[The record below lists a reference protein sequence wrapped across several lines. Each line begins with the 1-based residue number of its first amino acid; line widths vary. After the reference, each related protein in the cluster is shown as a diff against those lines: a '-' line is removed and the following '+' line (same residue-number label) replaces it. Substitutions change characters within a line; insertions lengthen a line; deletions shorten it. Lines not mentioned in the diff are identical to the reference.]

1 MIVQGRKYGAHSYR
15 IFGEAFLL
23 RNALPSW
30 TDVSWIVYGNNYPLK
45 VKYTEF
51 QYAGKDAYIQVSMTH
66 RRPIVFIA
74 DPQAIKELA
83 WQRTRFT
90 KWVEPIERAI
100 GQFGPHLVSAEGEA
114 WKRQRRINQKA
125 FTERNIQLV
134 WSETTTIMKELF
146 SMWEEKQGG
155 EVRIQQ
161 ITDVTEM
168 LALMAISSAAFGRRL
183 SWDKK
188 AEVIPKGYKMS
199 FRRALSIVSSSPV
212 LRAIVPGWAD
222 GLTEKWRTMSMAYA
236 ELMKHLQ
243 EMKAARRS
251 EGKKDPAATGEI
263 DVSLSSTD
271 NLFDI
276 MITASDTETTD
287 KALSE
292 EEVTGNAFIFLV
304 AGHETTAHALAFSL
318 GLLALNP
325 EVQEEVYAHIK
336 SVIGTREVIDYVD
349 LSDLKLV
356 TGVFL
361 EALRMYPVVMQVQK
375 LAQEDT
381 VLSVARNGPGKDE
394 HTREEFLVPAESLVY
409 ISVLGTHYNPTY
421 WPEPERFSPARFT
434 ETYNKDAFLAFSAGH
449 RSCIG
454 RKFAETEATVALA
467 MLLIKYKIAIDD
479 KRFPPLTGESTQ
491 ARQARLLE
499 PSHLAT
505 LAPRDLPLMFKRR

>member
-1 MIVQGRKYGAHSYR
+1 MIVQGQKYNAHSYR

-30 TDVSWIVYGNNYPLK
+30 TDVPWIVYENNHPLK
-45 VKYTEF
+45 VKHTEF
-51 QYAGKDAYIQVSMTH
+51 QYAGKDAYLQVSMTH

-74 DPQAIKELA
+74 DPQATKELA

-90 KWVEPIERAI
+90 KYVEPIEQAI

-114 WKRQRRINQKA
+114 WKRQRRINRKA

-134 WSETTTIMKELF
+134 WSETTTIMKDLF
-146 SMWEEKQGG
+146 SMWDEKQGE

-161 ITDVTEM
+161 ITDVTE
-168 LALMAISSAAFGRRL
+168 
-183 SWDKK
+183 
-188 AEVIPKGYKMS
+188 
-199 FRRALSIVSSSPV
+199 
-212 LRAIVPGWAD
+212 
-222 GLTEKWRTMSMAYA
+222 
-236 ELMKHLQ
+236 MKHLQ

-251 EGKKDPAATGEI
+251 EGKKDLAATGET

-276 MITASDTETTD
+276 MITASDIETTD

-304 AGHETTAHALAFSL
+304 AGHE
-318 GLLALNP
+318 
-325 EVQEEVYAHIK
+325 EEVYAHIK
-336 SVIGTREVIDYVD
+336 SVIGAREAIDYAD
-349 LSDLKLV
+349 LSELKLV

-381 VLSVARNGPGKDE
+381 ILSVARNGPGKDQ
-394 HTREEFLVPAESLVY
+394 HTREEFLVPAKSLVY
-409 ISVLGTHYNPTY
+409 ISILGTHYDPIH

-449 RSCIG
+449 RSCIR

-467 MLLIKYKIAIDD
+467 MLLIKYEIAIDD
-479 KRFPPLTGESTQ
+479 KRFSPVAGESAQ
-491 ARQARLLE
+491 VSS
-499 PSHLAT
+499 P
-505 LAPRDLPLMFKRR
+505 DINGIG